1 MCLYVY
7 MLYFCIQMFHP
18 VSQIKISGACEVLRN
33 ITRVLQVC
41 WFWPW
46 VSAKLVLSLFRSLE
60 FPSARVSCTS
70 THMSIHCRS
79 GLMAFLKEASECCMY
94 WCDTTTTWMHKCL
107 GHSAR
112 FISTKWISSSTQ
124 LENEGTIQSFEAVS
138 IRFIGSVQNLQ
149 SLCWTDSRLCEA
161 ESLALD
167 YSNQIRFMIWIH
179 FFLSIFHFAR
189 LLSLWNCFEIYL
201 DQIWTI
207 PNAACLV
214 NSISFNMSRSLGLF
228 LSCCEKRILHLF
240 FFLGFFSVSLGGLT
254 YFPTLSFLPSPSLEL
269 CWRGECGQR
278 LSLIWLWR
286 WCRRDDRDGQ
296 LG

>member
-1 MCLYVY
+1 

-46 VSAKLVLSLFRSLE
+46 VSAKLLLSLFRSLE
-60 FPSARVSCTS
+60 FPSARLSCTS
-70 THMSIHCRS
+70 ARMSIYCRS

-124 LENEGTIQSFEAVS
+124 LENEGTIQSFQAVS

-214 NSISFNMSRSLGLF
+214 KAISISFNMSRSLGLF
-228 LSCCEKRILHLF
+228 WAVVKRGFCICFLF
-240 FFLGFFSVSLGGLT
+240 LDFFLCL
-254 YFPTLSFLPSPSLEL
+254 
-269 CWRGECGQR
+269 
-278 LSLIWLWR
+278 
-286 WCRRDDRDGQ
+286 
-296 LG
+296 